1 MKWYL
6 WKIKRAF
13 KGLFRN
19 KNTPLCD
26 TCEYRGCLK
35 CRIARFTRCAHL
47 FKADCYVMK
56 ELPKGGEFK
65 GGKLPFIE

>member
-1 MKWYL
+1 MKWHL

-26 TCEYRGCLK
+26 MCEYNGCLK
-35 CRIARFTRCAHL
+35 CRIARLTRCAHI
-47 FKADCYVMK
+47 FKADCYI
-56 ELPKGGEFK
+56 PKSE
-65 GGKLPFIE
+65 

>member
-26 TCEYRGCLK
+26 ICEYNGCLK
-35 CRIARFTRCAHL
+35 CRIAKFTRCAHL
-47 FKADCYVMK
+47 FKADCYIHK
-56 ELPKGGEFK
+56 SE
-65 GGKLPFIE
+65 